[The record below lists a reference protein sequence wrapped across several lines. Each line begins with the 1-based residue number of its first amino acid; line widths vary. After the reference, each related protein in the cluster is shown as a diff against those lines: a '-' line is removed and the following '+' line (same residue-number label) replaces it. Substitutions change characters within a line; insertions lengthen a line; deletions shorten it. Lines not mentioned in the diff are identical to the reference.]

1 MKFSPANAKTK
12 MLYKVPELAQYL
24 NKRKVY
30 SFDLLSGHSC
40 PFAHNCLS
48 KVVDG
53 KIIDGENT
61 EFRCFS
67 ATQEA
72 IFPNVYKQRLANFTE
87 LRKLSRVSIVKSIVS
102 VMPSD
107 LGICRISVAGD
118 MFNQNY
124 FDAWVY
130 IAQTNPDRLFYT
142 YTKSLPYWIKRL
154 AAIPHNFVLT
164 ASYGGRCD
172 YLIKEYNLRSAKV
185 IFSEDEAIGTG
196 MEIDHTDEHAARPSL
211 RNQSFLL
218 LLHGQQPAKSK
229 ASKALQLLKS
239 KGVKYAYSR

>member
-12 MLYKVPELAQYL
+12 ALYKVPELAQYL

-53 KIIDGENT
+53 KLIDGEHT

-67 ATQEA
+67 ATQEV
-72 IFPNVYKQRLANFTE
+72 IFPAVYKQRLANFTE
-87 LRKLSRVSIVKSIVS
+87 LRGLSRVSMVESIVS
-102 VMPSD
+102 AMPSD

-130 IAQTNPDRLFYT
+130 IAQSFPDKLFYT
-142 YTKSLPYWIKRL
+142 YTKSLTYWIKRL
-154 AAIPHNFVLT
+154 SAIPRNLVLT

-172 YLIKEYNLRSAKV
+172 HLISEYKLRSANV
-185 IFSEDEAIGTG
+185 VFHPSETTL
-196 MEIDHTDEHAARPSL
+196 EIDHTDEHAARPSL
-211 RNQSFLL
+211 RNQSFSL
-218 LLHGQQPAKSK
+218 LLHSQQKAKSE
-229 ASKALQLLKS
+229 ASYALQRLKKENITFS
-239 KGVKYAYSR
+239 YSRK